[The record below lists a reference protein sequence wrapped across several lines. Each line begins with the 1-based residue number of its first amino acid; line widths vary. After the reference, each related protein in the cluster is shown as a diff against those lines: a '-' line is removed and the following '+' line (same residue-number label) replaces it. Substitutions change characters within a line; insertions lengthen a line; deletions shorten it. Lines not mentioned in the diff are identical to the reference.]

1 MKANTNI
8 QSKEKQ
14 MDYSTYRLSF
24 PDGTYYI
31 GSTSNTNNRFLNH
44 KNKCERKRHYNY
56 KVQNAWDNIGEP
68 ALQVLNFYSTKEEA
82 LEAEQELLNEFY
94 GMEECLNLSSN
105 SISFW
110 TTKEHK
116 AKLRTYGIGNTY
128 NLGKIRSPETRAKM
142 SASLKGKKHS
152 AEHRTKLSLI
162 LKGRVH
168 KEETKNKIAS
178 SMFGTTNGK
187 GNAGKRKTEE
197 HREKI
202 SLALKQKK
210 EKFSFLVVGD
220 KTFSSFIEA
229 GRFYGVSSS
238 ALHYALKRGNFR
250 GMRIEKI

>member
-1 MKANTNI
+1 MN
-8 QSKEKQ
+8 
-14 MDYSTYRLSF
+14 YSTYRLSF
-24 PDGTYYI
+24 PDGTFYV
-31 GSTSNTNNRFLNH
+31 GSTKNTYRRFTNH
-44 KNKCERKRHYNY
+44 KNECKHRTHYNH
-56 KVQNAWDNIGEP
+56 KVLDAWDTFGEP
-68 ALQVLNFYSTKEEA
+68 ALQVLNVYETREEA
-82 LEAEQELLNEFY
+82 FEAEQEILNEFF
-94 GMEECLNLSSN
+94 GTEECLNLSSN
-105 SISFW
+105 AKNVLFTEESRMKSHSVEAR
-110 TTKEHK
+110 KKRSASHK
-116 AKLRTYGIGNTY
+116 
-128 NLGKIRSPETRAKM
+128 GKVVSAESRAKM
-142 SASLKGKKHS
+142 SASQKGKKS
-152 AEHRTKLSLI
+152 PMLGL
-162 LKGRVH
+162 VH